1 MIQRKELTAL
11 RDWAEDEERKPLVLR
26 GARQVGKTT
35 LVEEFSK
42 GFDTFLSLNLERPQ
56 MAVLFEED
64 NSTEELFMNIC
75 LVCGKSKGKRTLLF
89 IDEIQCSP
97 KAVARLRYFY
107 EDLPQLYVIAA
118 GSLLESLIDVHISF
132 PVGRVQYLV
141 LRPCC
146 FTEFLQGMGQEL
158 WQQAIEKRT
167 INLSIHTAVMDLF
180 NTYTLIGGMPE
191 VIRHFAKHKDIVALN
206 FIFETLLTSY
216 RDDIEKYGRNETNKQ
231 VIRHILNVGWKYAGE
246 RITLGS
252 FGESAYRAR
261 EMGEA
266 FRALEKTLLLEL
278 VYPSTGYQ
286 APILQETKRAP
297 KLLWLDTGIVNYA
310 AAVQQEL
317 VLSNDILDAW
327 RGKIAEQIV
336 GQELLALDNRPSYH
350 RNYWVRDANGVT
362 SEVDFLIQYRNL
374 IIPIEVKAGHN
385 SKLKSLHQFMERANH
400 DIAIRIWSQPFS
412 VDVVKTMQ
420 GKEFRLINL
429 PFYYI
434 GQLIPILT
442 DIME

>member
-385 SKLKSLHQFMERANH
+385 SKLKSLHQFME
-400 DIAIRIWSQPFS
+400 
-412 VDVVKTMQ
+412 
-420 GKEFRLINL
+420 
-429 PFYYI
+429 
-434 GQLIPILT
+434 
-442 DIME
+442 